1 MGPLEG
7 VPTVRITNQFR
18 QDQSVREIQGNLGRM
33 ADLQRQVATGKRFSR
48 AEEDPLGAAQV
59 LRARQGQRAIDQY
72 TKNGINAQVRIGAE
86 EAVVKHFDELLR
98 QGRDSALSFAKG
110 DPPYTAA
117 QITQRQVATTHLD
130 RLLDEAVA
138 LGNTKIGSE
147 YILAGEQSTTPPFDP
162 TAGPTLG
169 NYQGGTSQ
177 RRVEIADGVQVA
189 VNHTGNQFVGPAIAA
204 LKALRNAIDPANGQT
219 EAQVQIEVDNV
230 STASQNLLVSQVQ
243 TGTTANQVA
252 STLTTNISRKN
263 DLENL
268 RATVEDVQ
276 LEEAVAKLLSLQTTI
291 QASYSATSRLINL
304 SLSDY
309 LK

>member
-1 MGPLEG
+1 M
-7 VPTVRITNQFR
+7 
-18 QDQSVREIQGNLGRM
+18 
-33 ADLQRQVATGKRFSR
+33 
-48 AEEDPLGAAQV
+48 
-59 LRARQGQRAIDQY
+59 
-72 TKNGINAQVRIGAE
+72 
-86 EAVVKHFDELLR
+86 VKHFDELLR